1 MRRTKRAI
9 AAATIALGVASA
21 SGMLAFGSRASAQTA
36 GADAPTVPSL
46 ASLME
51 RDLHFGMTH
60 AEVTDAYNKTSGLF
74 DREYAPQ
81 ITRLQ
86 PGIQQ
91 QQLEA
96 DRENRKA
103 NFARSFTQFLHDP
116 TGYDITPLHAE
127 YSYNNGEALQKVFK
141 DGKNRY
147 FFFIKD
153 KFWKLYDEIPL
164 RDGGLLGSTF
174 QEALVKL
181 SGMLGVPGRLRS
193 AGQATGLTSPEADWQ
208 DGTTHLRAVDRS
220 GEHLVGLVL
229 EDKNTVRNLSV
240 LRTNKPADPFAVDPA
255 IAAITSKGVSDPN
268 AARGAHAADGGAPRR
283 R

>member
-21 SGMLAFGSRASAQTA
+21 SGMLAFGSRAMAQTSD
-36 GADAPTVPSL
+36 GSTVQSL

-60 AEVTDAYNKTSGLF
+60 AELTDAYNKTNGLF

-81 ITRLQ
+81 LVRLS
-86 PGIQQ
+86 PGVQQ

-116 TGYDITPLHAE
+116 TGYDITPIHAE
-127 YSYNNGEALQKVFK
+127 YSYNNGEAIQKVFK

-153 KFWKLYDEIPL
+153 KFWKMYDEIPL
-164 RDGGLLGSTF
+164 RDGGLLGSTY
-174 QEALVKL
+174 QEAQTRLT
-181 SGMLGVPGRLRS
+181 GILGVAGRFRS
-193 AGQATGLTSPEADWQ
+193 AGQATGLVSPESDWS
-208 DGTTHLRAVDRS
+208 DGTMHLRAVDRS

-229 EDKNTVRNLSV
+229 EDKATLHNLSV
-240 LRTNKPADPFAVDPA
+240 LRANKPVDPFAVDPA

-268 AARGAHAADGGAPRR
+268 AARGADGGAPKRR
-283 R
+283 